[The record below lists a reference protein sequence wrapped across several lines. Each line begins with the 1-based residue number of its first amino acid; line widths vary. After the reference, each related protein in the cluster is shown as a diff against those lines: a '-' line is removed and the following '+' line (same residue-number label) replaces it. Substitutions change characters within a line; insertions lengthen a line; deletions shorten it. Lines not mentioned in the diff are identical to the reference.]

1 MFGKVTSTR
10 LLTAADKA
18 EASAQK
24 ALATAQAAQADA
36 AKKRELARRVEA
48 KERVVELEKVANA
61 TRLAYGQASNAHM
74 AAVIER
80 NVVEAALEAANKKVA
95 ATQEALQAAA
105 DDFNKAK
112 FTVDA
117 ERRRLNIE
125 G

>member
-24 ALATAQAAQADA
+24 ALASAQAAQADA

-48 KERVVELEKVANA
+48 KERIVELEKVASAN
-61 TRLAYGQASNAHM
+61 RLAHNQASNAYM
-74 AAVIER
+74 AAVADR
-80 NVVEAALEAANKKVA
+80 NTAEAVLDAANKKVV

-112 FTVDA
+112 ATVDA
-117 ERRRLNIE
+117 ERQRLNIE
-125 G
+125 E

>member
-24 ALATAQAAQADA
+24 ALASAQAAQADA

-48 KERVVELEKVANA
+48 KERIVELEKVVSA
-61 TRLAYGQASNAHM
+61 TRLAHNQASNAYM
-74 AAVIER
+74 AAVADR
-80 NVVEAALEAANKKVA
+80 NTAEAALDAANKKVV

-112 FTVDA
+112 ATVDA
-117 ERRRLNIE
+117 ERQRLNIE
-125 G
+125 E